1 MKIQNFKGY
10 MTIVPSYIWR
20 IYSIFYQIFKTN
32 VATYNQNHLTTFVV
46 FIWIWGNSR
55 EGLDIGLLISLVFKV
70 LLQCFLIRRLNNTP
84 LDPWGTVSLLIQ
96 NFMLFC
102 CYFQRTGGGRAK
114 SGRKG
119 GRSKGSNVFIFPQ
132 IPEAYDPLTNK
143 VRVLR
148 DLKG

>member
-1 MKIQNFKGY
+1 MLEIKFIKCTLCNC
-10 MTIVPSYIWR
+10 T
-20 IYSIFYQIFKTN
+20 FYVN
-32 VATYNQNHLTTFVV
+32 VV
-46 FIWIWGNSR
+46 
-55 EGLDIGLLISLVFKV
+55 
-70 LLQCFLIRRLNNTP
+70 
-84 LDPWGTVSLLIQ
+84 
-96 NFMLFC
+96 C
-102 CYFQRTGGGRAK
+102 CYLQRTGGGRAK